1 MSEYIDIPAN
11 DPILGTGPDETGL
24 CGISRRQ
31 FVHGSMAAA
40 VGSLACTWSDLLAG
54 EKLPQLDNARADQV
68 IVMWMGGGPTQME
81 TWDPKPEN
89 ANGGELGA
97 VATSVDG
104 IQIGSTL
111 PKIAK
116 EFKDVSVIRSM
127 ATGEGNHG
135 RGTYLMHTGYTPTGT
150 VKHPGVGSIISNE
163 TINHQPPGFD
173 LPSFISVRTP
183 SQGAGFLGVDH
194 EPLVVSD
201 PRNPIAN
208 MRYNYSKDRFFQRVK
223 LLDRLEKRFAASKGK
238 EEAAAHDKI
247 YKRTIRLIHSKRTK
261 EAFDITREPQ
271 SVLDDYGKVMV
282 DGVEMANGFGT
293 SALMA
298 RKLLEAGV
306 RFVEISLGGWDM
318 HGQVAMNATRNNTM
332 LDGAFSALVKDL
344 RSRGMLERTL
354 IVWMGE
360 FGRTPRLNNNA
371 GRDHWARSWSIAMAG
386 GGINGGMAI
395 GKTSKDGMDVEND
408 PHTSP
413 DVLATIYK
421 SLGIDTK
428 KVNYSSRGRPIPLV
442 RGGSPIDELV
452 V

>member
-1 MSEYIDIPAN
+1 MSEYIEVPAN
-11 DPILGTGPDETGL
+11 DPILATGPDETGL

-31 FVHGSMAAA
+31 FVKGSTAAA
-40 VGSLACTWSDLLAG
+40 IGSLACNWSDLLAA
-54 EKLPQLDNARADQV
+54 EKLPRLPDSRADQV

-81 TWDPKPEN
+81 TGDPKPEH

-97 VATSVDG
+97 VDTSVDG
-104 IQIGSTL
+104 IRIGATL
-111 PKIAK
+111 PKIAR

-150 VKHPGVGSIISNE
+150 VKHPGVGSIISSE
-163 TINHQPPGFD
+163 TVDHQPAGFD
-173 LPSFISVRTP
+173 LPNFISVRTP

-223 LLDRLEKRFAASKGK
+223 LLGRLDKRFAASKGK
-238 EEAAAHDKI
+238 EEVAAHNKI
-247 YKRTIRLIHSKRTK
+247 YQRTIRLIHSKRTK
-261 EAFDITREPQ
+261 EAFDITKEPEK
-271 SVLDDYGKVMV
+271 VLDDYGKVMV
-282 DGVEMANGFGT
+282 DGVETANGFGT

-318 HGQVAMNATRNNTM
+318 HGQIAMNATRNNTM
-332 LDGAFSALVKDL
+332 LDGAFSALVRDL

-360 FGRTPRLNNNA
+360 FGRTPGINNNA

-386 GGINGGMAI
+386 GGVNGGLAV
-395 GKTSKDGMDVEND
+395 GKTSKDGMDVDAD

-421 SLGIDTK
+421 SLGFDVK
-428 KVNYSSRGRPIPLV
+428 KINYSSRGRPIPLV
-442 RGGSPIDELV
+442 RGGAPIDELV